1 MKITNETLARL
12 VKEEMNNLFKE
23 INVDR
28 TWLGNLAGA
37 EPTSMGMIRK
47 GKSIAHGSRS
57 KDRYPHFSHVHQAIN
72 LLYKELKTIK
82 EDLQYEWEESHKGL
96 FAKEGQAAEILKYTS
111 DVNKAIKK
119 LETFEHIEEEVL
131 DESFPNVEW
140 DKMRNLLQGEGG
152 LEDILEDT
160 ILSDVRFIRAIELF
174 NFATQVINAR
184 LEHIRTG
191 FNLDPGAIQALV
203 KIPAGVNYEKPE
215 A

>member
-1 MKITNETLARL
+1 MKKQFKFNQTIYEIMPSL
-12 VKEEMNNLFKE
+12 VGSEMS
-23 INVDR
+23 IRDR
-28 TWLGNLAGA
+28 
-37 EPTSMGMIRK
+37 
-47 GKSIAHGSRS
+47 
-57 KDRYPHFSHVHQAIN
+57 
-72 LLYKELKTIK
+72 
-82 EDLQYEWEESHKGL
+82 
-96 FAKEGQAAEILKYTS
+96 
-111 DVNKAIKK
+111 
-119 LETFEHIEEEVL
+119 

-191 FNLDPGAIQALV
+191 FSLDPGAIRALV